1 MQLGGRALSHDLLVV
16 GIRPTF
22 YPFTRVPEIAA
33 KIANNK
39 LYSFY
44 NMIKAQTR

>member
-1 MQLGGRALSHDLLVV
+1 MSHDLLVV

-22 YPFTRVPEIAA
+22 YPRVPEIAA